1 MKGWVL
7 LLTPCGKS
15 PRQSKK
21 GKPTGVVPTDWSG
34 SGAQH
39 GRELEF
45 VLRFATRQP
54 PQHHHFP
61 IPYCVTCLPQRR
73 GFENRYSL
81 TRHCL
86 PQRNILGQWTAA
98 VCCFQGS
105 LAAPHSGAETGD
117 HRGCPI
123 ADARVRA
130 PNCQREV
137 SPSTCLARSCL
148 RHDEHGSAVVVAAR
162 APPSTAGTDR
172 TETGHVARTGPSG
185 A

>member
-1 MKGWVL
+1 MWELPSTIEKGETYRGGAHRLVREWRSARPRARIRFQVCD
-7 LLTPCGKS
+7 TP
-15 PRQSKK
+15 
-21 GKPTGVVPTDWSG
+21 
-34 SGAQH
+34 
-39 GRELEF
+39 
-45 VLRFATRQP
+45 ATASSLS
-54 PQHHHFP
+54 HP
-61 IPYCVTCLPQRR
+61 IACLPQRR
-73 GFENRYSL
+73 GFGNRYSL

-86 PQRNILGQWTAA
+86 LQRDILGQWTAA
-98 VCCFQGS
+98 VCCFQCS

-123 ADARVRA
+123 AGARVRA